1 MANNQFHDSD
11 HPLFQTTDTF
21 QQLINDLNHF
31 GNIVD
36 SDMKYLDSA
45 LGPETSGYL
54 GKLRG
59 LDDFTANTVTDAL
72 NELDSDLHGV
82 GGGNFKADTNT
93 AYKTVTDAIN
103 EIERVFDASSGE
115 ILYPTGDVTET
126 ENRLLISTAQSGGQR
141 IELRAGHN
149 IFLDAVND
157 VIIDAGGANITFK
170 DDSAI
175 RFDFQMGANQEI
187 DVPTGNLTVDV
198 AGDITL
204 DAGGAD
210 IDMQVATVSRVKHS
224 LGATNTVTV
233 NGNYTV
239 DVAGNVVI
247 DTSTGSLSL
256 KDDGAN
262 AIVYSLDPA
271 GTNTATVT
279 GNLTYDVSGDITLD
293 ANGDDFIFKDG
304 TTERFRL
311 NADAAPNMTITG
323 TAASITNTAGDF
335 TINAYQSFVLNT
347 NAGTKSWDIDTD
359 TITHTGDAILDVSGD
374 IALDAGS
381 GVFYY
386 KWDGATQVTRTLSSL
401 TVDSVV
407 GDYTISTDGA
417 LVLQVADSA
426 SGISF
431 KRGNNT
437 RYQYFFGPDNKLE
450 ITGGYHIDV
459 SGDMIIDT
467 YSGNLYFYR
476 DSDQVITWD
485 LDSAI
490 THMDVVRTL
499 RISTQTGGITIDAD
513 SDIRLC
519 THTGHIHFQADSVAH
534 STEYAT
540 FTNNN
545 GDVVFYTGV
554 YTAGQEVYR
563 TDSADI
569 NFARAIGLPTSG
581 AATPHT
587 NAKTVHGA
595 LAEVNARIPNVY
607 DRNGTLLN
615 A

>member
-21 QQLINDLNHF
+21 QQLIIDLNHF

-59 LDDFTANTVTDAL
+59 LDDFTANTLTDAL

-93 AYKTVTDAIN
+93 EYKTVTDAIN

-115 ILYPTGDVTET
+115 ILYPTGDATET

-141 IELRAGHN
+141 IELRAGDN

-170 DDSAI
+170 DDSDT

-198 AGDITL
+198 DGDITL

-239 DVAGNVVI
+239 DVAGNI
-247 DTSTGSLSL
+247 ILDTNTGSLSF
-256 KDDGAN
+256 KDAGAN

-279 GNLTYDVSGDITLD
+279 GNYTLDVSGDITLD
-293 ANGDDFIFKDG
+293 ANGDDIIIMDG
-304 TTERFRL
+304 ATERFRF
-311 NADAAPNMTITG
+311 NADAAPNLTFTG
-323 TAASITNTAGDF
+323 TAASVTNTAGDF

-347 NAGTKSWDIDTD
+347 NNGSKSWDIDTD
-359 TITHTGDAILDVSGD
+359 TIAHTGDAILDVSGD

-386 KWDGATQVTRTLSSL
+386 KWGGATQVTRTLSSF

-407 GDYTISTDGA
+407 GDYTLSTDGA
-417 LVLQVADSA
+417 LVFQVADSA
-426 SGISF
+426 SGITF
-431 KRGNNT
+431 KRGKNT

-450 ITGGYHIDV
+450 VTGGYHIDV
-459 SGDMIIDT
+459 TGDMTFDT
-467 YSGNLYFYR
+467 YGGNLYFYR
-476 DSDQVITWD
+476 DSDQVIAWNLAPTETRMEV
-485 LDSAI
+485 A
-490 THMDVVRTL
+490 RTL
-499 RISTQTGGITIDAD
+499 MITTAVGGVTLDAD
-513 SDIRLC
+513 SDVRLASGN
-519 THTGHIHFQADSVAH
+519 GHIHFQTDSVEGSEFA
-534 STEYAT
+534 S
-540 FTNNN
+540 FINNS
-545 GDVVFYTGV
+545 GDVVFYSGL
-554 YTAGQEVYR
+554 YTSNQEVWR

-569 NFARAIGLPTSG
+569 VFARAIELPASG

-587 NAKTVHGA
+587 TAKTVHGA

>member
-1 MANNQFHDSD
+1 MTVRFHDSA

-21 QQLINDLNHF
+21 QQLIQDLNHF
-31 GNIVD
+31 GDIHD

-45 LGPETSGYL
+45 IGPGGTLSLNGLG
-54 GKLRG
+54 
-59 LDDFTANTVTDAL
+59 DFTANTIVDAL

-115 ILYPTGDVTET
+115 ILYPTGDPTET
-126 ENRLLISTAQSGGQR
+126 QNRLLISTAQSGGQR

-374 IALDAGS
+374 ITLDADGGDVYLKDGGTTNYQFATNGTISRTGDLIFDISGDITLDADGNDIVFKNGAGADQVTHTLADNADYSVTYPSNVTHTQSAGS
-381 GVFYY
+381 LTFDIPGDITLDA
-386 KWDGATQVTRTLSSL
+386 DGADIFFKDAGTTRIQHTMGATNTVAVTGNYTL
-401 TVDSVV
+401 
-407 GDYTISTDGA
+407 
-417 LVLQVADSA
+417 
-426 SGISF
+426 
-431 KRGNNT
+431 
-437 RYQYFFGPDNKLE
+437 
-450 ITGGYHIDV
+450 DV
-459 SGDMIIDT
+459 SGDIALDADGGDVFLKDAGT
-467 YSGNLYFYR
+467 QFAAFTNTSGNLILKSGTTTAMTF
-476 DSDQVITWD
+476 SGANVTVAGSITMP
-485 LDSAI
+485 SSGTGSPI
-490 THMDVVRTL
+490 TTTKTVDGAL
-499 RISTQTGGITIDAD
+499 
-513 SDIRLC
+513 SDIN
-519 THTGHIHFQADSVAH
+519 S
-534 STEYAT
+534 
-540 FTNNN
+540 
-545 GDVVFYTGV
+545 
-554 YTAGQEVYR
+554 
-563 TDSADI
+563 
-569 NFARAIGLPTSG
+569 
-581 AATPHT
+581 
-587 NAKTVHGA
+587 
-595 LAEVNARIPNVY
+595 RIPNVY
-607 DRNGTLLN
+607 DRNGILLN
-615 A
+615 PLP